1 MRRARPLSR
10 LCLRRSLVLTA
21 LAVFALPGALRAQD
35 AASADAAAIR
45 GFSAQ
50 ELALLGP
57 ALDRG
62 PVLLAQFREASHPLP
77 SVIIALRVHAPPDV
91 VRDVIAAPE
100 DYPGFMPALDS
111 IALEERQG
119 MQTAY
124 RWRWQVSVFELEGRN
139 SMTVYPG
146 DAARGHRIDVRS
158 LGGDMGAGR
167 MRWRVRPDGEGR
179 SLVVLASRID
189 MRDANYLA
197 EQLASGGTSVQRS
210 ITLSLATVMALG
222 TQREAE
228 RRAGFERPVPAELDA
243 LARPDL
249 DPLALAPVLARG
261 DLVFLELAGDAVARV
276 AFVGRSAATE
286 EDVRAV
292 MNDPEEFGRTLVHGS
307 TAEVLDR
314 REDGSMRFSWGIPIP
329 LVGLSGQMRL
339 HPSPATEVH
348 VEGVAGALRSGHFH
362 FDTVAFPWGEA
373 AIVGWARFDIRE
385 TSRLVRRIVDA
396 DRDFAK
402 GLSAATQVMVIRSM
416 RRRAM
421 ALRDARRRG

>member
-1 MRRARPLSR
+1 MPRALHRPDQGLR
-10 LCLRRSLVLTA
+10 LLVFSA
-21 LAVFALPGALRAQD
+21 LVGLALPGVTSAQD
-35 AASADAAAIR
+35 DASADAAAIR
-45 GFSAQ
+45 GFSAE
-50 ELALLGP
+50 ELSLLDP

-62 PVLLAQFREASHPLP
+62 PVLLAQFRERSHPLP

-100 DYPGFMPALDS
+100 DYPGFMPALDTIS
-111 IALEERQG
+111 VEERQG
-119 MQTAY
+119 LQTAY
-124 RWRWQVSVFELEGRN
+124 SWRWQVSVFELEGRN

-146 DAARGHRIDVRS
+146 NATRGHRIDVRS

-167 MRWRVRPDGEGR
+167 MRWRVRPDGPGR

-197 EQLASGGTSVQRS
+197 EQLSSGGTSVQRS

-228 RRAGFERPVPAELDA
+228 RRAGFTRPAPDELDA
-243 LARPDL
+243 LARPHL
-249 DPLALAPVLARG
+249 DPIALAPLLARG

-286 EDVRAV
+286 ADVRAV

-329 LVGLSGQMRL
+329 LVGLAGEMRL
-339 HPSPATEVH
+339 HPSAAGEVH
-348 VEGVAGALRSGHFH
+348 VAGEAGALRSGHFH
-362 FDTVAFPWGEA
+362 FDTVPFPWGEV

-402 GLSAATQVMVIRSM
+402 GVSAATQVMVIRSM

-421 ALRDARRRG
+421 ALRDARRSG

>member
-1 MRRARPLSR
+1 MLAV
-10 LCLRRSLVLTA
+10 LVLVLVAAGAPPTA
-21 LAVFALPGALRAQD
+21 RAQGD
-35 AASADAAAIR
+35 TRADAAAIR
-45 GFSAQ
+45 GFSAD

-77 SVIIALRVHAPPDV
+77 SVIIGLRVKAPPDV

-100 DYPGFMPALDS
+100 DYPGFMPALDT
-111 IALEERQG
+111 IHVEERQG
-119 MQTAY
+119 LQTAY

-146 DAARGHRIDVRS
+146 NATRGHRIDVRS

-167 MRWRVRPDGEGR
+167 MRWRVRPDGAGG
-179 SLVVLASRID
+179 SLVVLASRVD

-228 RRAGFERPVPAELDA
+228 RRVGFTRPEPELEP

-249 DPLALAPVLARG
+249 DPLALAPLLARG
-261 DLVFLELAGDAVARV
+261 DLIFLELAGDAVARV
-276 AFVGRSAATE
+276 AFVGRSAAAE
-286 EDVRAV
+286 ADVRAV

-307 TAEVLDR
+307 TAEVLER
-314 REDGSMRFSWGIPIP
+314 AEDGSMRFSWGIPIP
-329 LVGLSGQMRL
+329 LVGLAGEMRL
-339 HPSPATEVH
+339 HPSAAGETH

-402 GLSAATQVMVIRSM
+402 GLSAATQVMVVRSM

-421 ALRDARRRG
+421 ALRDARHGG